1 MEAKY
6 VGPLCFNYTPG
17 SDEWYALRFGKIP
30 SMLAPAC
37 LGMDPWRSPR
47 RAWKEIMNPRSES
60 SKFLLEMKREC
71 EPKAIDDYCQVSGE
85 TVSETGVWVRSFWP
99 VCVASPT
106 REVAGDGIMLLYMG
120 KTIYRC
126 LPLYRRVRALVQL
139 AVTYKKFCDVV
150 HWRNGIV
157 SIDRVFPSG
166 LKGLEL
172 RLSIFHKRFILTGKC
187 PEKGEI
193 PRWVSNERL
202 EET

>member
-1 MEAKY
+1 MEAQY
-6 VGPLCFNYTPG
+6 VGPLCFNYVPG

-60 SKFLLEMKREC
+60 SKFLLEMKREY
-71 EPKAIDDYCQVSGE
+71 EPKAIHDYANVMDTDTCD
-85 TVSETGVWVRSFWP
+85 TGVWQRSDWP
-99 VCVASPT
+99 IVVASPAQ
-106 REVAGDGIMLLYMG
+106 EVFNDGIMLLYMG

-139 AVTYKKFCDVV
+139 AVTCKKFCDVV

-172 RLSIFHKRFILTGKC
+172 RLSIFHKRFILPGKC

-193 PRWVSNERL
+193 PRWVLNERL
-202 EET
+202 GGT